1 MNQQETNKL
10 KISFPKEQLRDL
22 KKLLK
27 DKIIQIQ
34 NFSSAAKKNS
44 RRTRSINSKFW
55 RNEAPVKITDHVIVK
70 EVQEIISNLKETQ
83 ETDPNSNEP
92 EKIKETKEETKEVI
106 PNDDYNEEKYDSFES
121 EDMSDDDDETD
132 ILAMLPKEV
141 VKRVN
146 KLKELNAAREK
157 IIQDYLAERVE
168 LERYYLARC
177 KPLYDQRRSIV
188 KGKLDDNINFGLRG
202 DIEESSTIKGIPQFW
217 SQTFDQDFDNYRE
230 QEKKNEE

>member
-1 MNQQETNKL
+1 MNQQERNKL

-34 NFSSAAKKNS
+34 NFSSAAKKKTPKGQEASTANS
-44 RRTRSINSKFW
+44 GE
-55 RNEAPVKITDHVIVK
+55 NEAPAKITDHLIVK
-70 EVQEIISNLKETQ
+70 EAQEIISNLKETQ

-177 KPLYDQRRSIV
+177 KPLYDRRRSIV
-188 KGKLDDNINFGLRG
+188 KGKLDDNIDSRPRG
-202 DIEESSTIKGIPQFW
+202 DIEESSTIKGVPQFW

-230 QEKKNEE
+230 PAKK